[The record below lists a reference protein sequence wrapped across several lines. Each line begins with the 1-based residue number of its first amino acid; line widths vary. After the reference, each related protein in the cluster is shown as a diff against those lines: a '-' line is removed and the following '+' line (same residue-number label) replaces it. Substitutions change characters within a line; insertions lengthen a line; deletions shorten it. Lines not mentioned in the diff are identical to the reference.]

1 MGNVI
6 SAIILC
12 IMIWAFATDSIYLD
26 KLLFIFMGYNF
37 GWFAKGL

>member
-6 SAIILC
+6 SIIVLC
-12 IMIWAFATDSIYLD
+12 VLIIAFVTDSTYLD

-37 GWFAKGL
+37 GWLAKGL